1 MAGQNL
7 GIVGA
12 SPNKPN
18 TNDGIRSII
27 LSFFNE
33 HTDTT
38 MADIRSL
45 RGIYSDKWV
54 YFVFFMQINIQNY
67 LMCLLFFPAAR
78 RLDISLSLFGATA
91 RLLDVELRA
100 IKKMDL
106 ITSLWHAIMPLEMLE
121 DALYI

>member
-7 GIVGA
+7 GIIGA

-45 RGIYSDKWV
+45 RGIYSDK
-54 YFVFFMQINIQNY
+54 
-67 LMCLLFFPAAR
+67 
-78 RLDISLSLFGATA
+78 
-91 RLLDVELRA
+91 
-100 IKKMDL
+100 
-106 ITSLWHAIMPLEMLE
+106 
-121 DALYI
+121 